1 MTADKSIAGW
11 GTVEE
16 YLLDDFA
23 SDSKDDRKKKKQLRD
38 ELFRNKIS
46 GAQIKDHL
54 QQLPNLHHP
63 NQQIINFGMSNKEKL
78 FVNKTPA
85 VLPYPPPKMIAGQS
99 QWDHQE
105 EQEERVLLAEQ
116 MATGDTMR

>member
-1 MTADKSIAGW
+1 
-11 GTVEE
+11 
-16 YLLDDFA
+16 
-23 SDSKDDRKKKKQLRD
+23 
-38 ELFRNKIS
+38 
-46 GAQIKDHL
+46 
-54 QQLPNLHHP
+54 
-63 NQQIINFGMSNKEKL
+63 MSNKEKL